1 VQIIRSATD
10 LGSGSKRVCAAVGVF
25 DGLHLGHQAVLGQAR
40 TDAEAVGGI
49 VVVVTFDRHPNSVV
63 APERTP
69 SPIYS
74 LPHKMRVLEHLGV
87 DATWLIPFDAAFSRI
102 EADAFVRQLAHDFE
116 PVHSLCVG
124 SGFTFGHRRR
134 GNLELLRRVGR
145 ELGFQV
151 HGLSAIEFG
160 GEVVSSTRIRET
172 IRTGDL
178 EAAAAMLGRP
188 YSVSGLVV
196 RGDGVGRRMGIPTA
210 NLAVTDL
217 VLPPDGV
224 YAAEVLLEG
233 RVQPAVL
240 NLGCRPTLRQ
250 PTASRQFEVHL
261 LDFEGDLYD
270 QDLEVVFRRRLR
282 DERRFADL
290 AELES
295 QIRRD
300 MDGARQA
307 LGPRPGPG

>member
-1 VQIIRSATD
+1 MQILRSASE

-25 DGLHLGHQAVLGQAR
+25 DGLHLGHQAVLGRAR
-40 TDAEAVGGI
+40 ADAAAVGGI

-69 SPIYS
+69 APIYS
-74 LPHKMRVLEHLGV
+74 LPHKLRVLEALAV
-87 DATWLIPFDAAFSRI
+87 DATWLIPFDEEFSRI
-102 EADAFVRQLAHDFE
+102 EADAFVRQLARDFQ
-116 PVHSLCVG
+116 PLHSLSVG
-124 SGFTFGHRRR
+124 SGFTFGYRRR
-134 GNLELLRRVGR
+134 GNLELLSRAGR
-145 ELGFQV
+145 EHGFQV
-151 HGLSAIEFG
+151 HGLSAIEFR

-178 EAAAAMLGRP
+178 EAATAMLGRP
-188 YSVSGLVV
+188 YSVSGMVV
-196 RGDGVGRRMGIPTA
+196 RGDGLGRGMGIPTA

-233 RVQPAVL
+233 QAHPAVL

-250 PTASRQFEVHL
+250 PTPSRQFEAHL
-261 LDFEGDLYD
+261 LDFEGDLYGRE
-270 QDLEVVFRRRLR
+270 LEVVFRQRLR

-290 AELES
+290 AELKS

-307 LGPRPGPG
+307 LGI